1 MDYVL
6 RSPKSVILHDSKNFP
21 MPFFSKRFQNRFSL
35 FSDLFAYFMRYVQR
49 FQLAVHE
56 VKVKLDLTISP
67 GTWLMPSR
75 MVINTEST
83 VGYTNK
89 LKRVSPSMPL
99 GVNSDVNADGTL
111 EVGIRQQSWGEQ
123 S

>member
-1 MDYVL
+1 
-6 RSPKSVILHDSKNFP
+6 
-21 MPFFSKRFQNRFSL
+21 
-35 FSDLFAYFMRYVQR
+35 MRYVQR